1 MKVSALA
8 SKMVLLS
15 TLGMFSMATTASADD
30 AATLRSETRRM
41 DTLATS
47 QGSARVQGRL
57 VTQFSGFAGSEAN
70 AQSLVTGL
78 RSGTP
83 VTLTSTSTTG
93 GTTTTTAF
101 TLDPPTRP
109 MGYGNV
115 FISLALA
122 KQQLANYGI
131 TDPTPQEIQAALTGG
146 TITTGSG
153 TAAQTITL
161 KGILTQ
167 RADGMGW
174 GNIARSQ
181 GMNLGRVVSGLKS
194 ANQQVTASTVS
205 GVAAGSGSQTQT
217 QTTTNTTAAQHR
229 SPNAQTRGAF
239 SSDTSGIVNAGGNGV
254 GAGANANAQAGVR
267 AGGAGIVTGSG
278 AAITARGGVN
288 VQGQGRG
295 LSKP

>member
-47 QGSARVQGRL
+47 QGSAKVQGSL

-131 TDPTPQEIQAALTGG
+131 TDPTPQEIQASVMAW
-146 TITTGSG
+146 
-153 TAAQTITL
+153 
-161 KGILTQ
+161 
-167 RADGMGW
+167 RRW
-174 GNIARSQ
+174 W
-181 GMNLGRVVSGLKS
+181 
-194 ANQQVTASTVS
+194 
-205 GVAAGSGSQTQT
+205 
-217 QTTTNTTAAQHR
+217 H
-229 SPNAQTRGAF
+229 
-239 SSDTSGIVNAGGNGV
+239 
-254 GAGANANAQAGVR
+254 
-267 AGGAGIVTGSG
+267 
-278 AAITARGGVN
+278 
-288 VQGQGRG
+288 GRG
-295 LSKP
+295 TCTVTEESKAG